1 MTQDIILVPAEFSDA
16 EHAPDYRVH
25 LTDADGPEVGAG
37 WKRTGERAGDYIA
50 VALDDPV
57 FAQPIRANLFR
68 AGDDRAVWVLNWARP
83 SKRAGRGIETMQRA
97 FFLAVG
103 VTAISASGAVDQA
116 WAASVSAPV
125 DTDPYAAVI
134 AEAVQRFDIPATWIR
149 AVMSAESGGEIGAIS
164 SKGALGLMQIMP
176 ATWSDLRTRYGL
188 GRDPLDVHDNIL
200 AGAAFLREMHDR
212 YGSPGFLAAYN
223 AGPGRYEDYRDR
235 QRPLPPETRAY
246 VVGLLPLIGMGGAE
260 SLLPVSHPDPLFW
273 TRAPIFAV
281 QSDDGR
287 KGVPVAMKLLPNGV
301 RSDIIA
307 HGLAPVRPLSDG
319 LFVVSSASGAM
330 P

>member
-1 MTQDIILVPAEFSDA
+1 M
-16 EHAPDYRVH
+16 R
-25 LTDADGPEVGAG
+25 
-37 WKRTGERAGDYIA
+37 RT
-50 VALDDPV
+50 V
-57 FAQPIRANLFR
+57 
-68 AGDDRAVWVLNWARP
+68 
-83 SKRAGRGIETMQRA
+83 
-97 FFLAVG
+97 FLAVG
-103 VTAISASGAVDQA
+103 VIAIGVSGVIDPSR
-116 WAASVSAPV
+116 AASVPAPA

-134 AEAVQRFDIPATWIR
+134 AEAVQRFNIPATWIR
-149 AVMSAESGGEIGAIS
+149 AVMSAESGGDIGAIS

-188 GRDPLDVHDNIL
+188 GSDPFDVHDNIL

-212 YGSPGFLAAYN
+212 YGLPGFLAAYN

-246 VVGLLPLIGMGGAE
+246 VAGLLSLIGQGGAE

-273 TRAPIFAV
+273 TRAPIFV
-281 QSDDGR
+281 MQSDDAR
-287 KGVPVAMKLLPNGV
+287 KGVPVAMKLPSKDV

-319 LFVVSSASGAM
+319 LFVASSASVAT

>member
-1 MTQDIILVPAEFSDA
+1 MRRI
-16 EHAPDYRVH
+16 
-25 LTDADGPEVGAG
+25 
-37 WKRTGERAGDYIA
+37 
-50 VALDDPV
+50 
-57 FAQPIRANLFR
+57 
-68 AGDDRAVWVLNWARP
+68 
-83 SKRAGRGIETMQRA
+83 

-103 VTAISASGAVDQA
+103 VIAIGVSGVPDPS
-116 WAASVSAPV
+116 WAASIPAPAG
-125 DTDPYAAVI
+125 TDPYGAVI

-149 AVMSAESGGEIGAIS
+149 AVMEAESGGDTGAIS
-164 SKGALGLMQIMP
+164 SKGARGLMQIMP
-176 ATWSDLRTRYGL
+176 ATWADLRARYGL
-188 GRDPLDVHDNIL
+188 GSDPFDVHDNIL

-246 VVGLLPLIGMGGAE
+246 VAGLLPLIGLGGAD
-260 SLLPVSHPDPLFW
+260 SLLSVSHPDPLFW

-281 QSDDGR
+281 QSDDAGQ
-287 KGVPVAMKLLPNGV
+287 GVPVAMKLPSHGG

-319 LFVVSSASGAM
+319 LFVVSSASGAL

>member
-1 MTQDIILVPAEFSDA
+1 M
-16 EHAPDYRVH
+16 R
-25 LTDADGPEVGAG
+25 
-37 WKRTGERAGDYIA
+37 RT
-50 VALDDPV
+50 V
-57 FAQPIRANLFR
+57 
-68 AGDDRAVWVLNWARP
+68 
-83 SKRAGRGIETMQRA
+83 
-97 FFLAVG
+97 FLAVG
-103 VTAISASGAVDQA
+103 VIAIGVSGVIDPSR
-116 WAASVSAPV
+116 AASVPAPA

-134 AEAVQRFDIPATWIR
+134 AEAVQRFNIPATWIR
-149 AVMSAESGGEIGAIS
+149 AVMSAESGGDIGAIS

-188 GRDPLDVHDNIL
+188 GRDPFDVHDNIL

-212 YGSPGFLAAYN
+212 YGLPGFLAAYN

-246 VVGLLPLIGMGGAE
+246 VAGLLSLIGQGGAE

-273 TRAPIFAV
+273 TRAPIFV
-281 QSDDGR
+281 MQSDDAR
-287 KGVPVAMKLLPNGV
+287 KGVPVAMKLPSKDV

-319 LFVVSSASGAM
+319 LFVASSASVAT

>member
-1 MTQDIILVPAEFSDA
+1 M
-16 EHAPDYRVH
+16 R
-25 LTDADGPEVGAG
+25 
-37 WKRTGERAGDYIA
+37 RT
-50 VALDDPV
+50 V
-57 FAQPIRANLFR
+57 
-68 AGDDRAVWVLNWARP
+68 
-83 SKRAGRGIETMQRA
+83 
-97 FFLAVG
+97 FLAVG
-103 VTAISASGAVDQA
+103 VIAIGVSGVIDPSR
-116 WAASVSAPV
+116 AASVPAPA

-134 AEAVQRFDIPATWIR
+134 AEAVQRFNIPATWIR
-149 AVMSAESGGEIGAIS
+149 AVMSAESGGDIGAIS

-176 ATWSDLRTRYGL
+176 ATWSDLHARYGL
-188 GRDPLDVHDNIL
+188 GSDPFDVHDNIL

-212 YGSPGFLAAYN
+212 YGLPGFLAAYN

-246 VVGLLPLIGMGGAE
+246 VAGLLSLIGQGGAE

-273 TRAPIFAV
+273 TRAPIFV
-281 QSDDGR
+281 MQSDDAR
-287 KGVPVAMKLLPNGV
+287 KGVPVAMKLPSKDV

-319 LFVVSSASGAM
+319 LFVASSASVAT

>member
-1 MTQDIILVPAEFSDA
+1 M
-16 EHAPDYRVH
+16 R
-25 LTDADGPEVGAG
+25 
-37 WKRTGERAGDYIA
+37 
-50 VALDDPV
+50 
-57 FAQPIRANLFR
+57 
-68 AGDDRAVWVLNWARP
+68 
-83 SKRAGRGIETMQRA
+83 RA

-103 VTAISASGAVDQA
+103 VTAISASGAIDHA
-116 WAASVSAPV
+116 RAASVSVPA

-149 AVMSAESGGEIGAIS
+149 AVMSAESGGDTGAIS

-176 ATWSDLRTRYGL
+176 ATWSDLRARYGL
-188 GRDPLDVHDNIL
+188 GNDPFDVHDNIL
-200 AGAAFLREMHDR
+200 AGAAFLHEMHDR

-246 VVGLLPLIGMGGAE
+246 VAGLLPLIGQGGAE

-273 TRAPIFAV
+273 THAPIFAV
-281 QSDDGR
+281 QSDDAGQ
-287 KGVPVAMKLLPNGV
+287 GVPAAMKLPSKDV
-301 RSDIIA
+301 RSDIMA
-307 HGLAPVRPLSDG
+307 HGLAPVRPLSGG
-319 LFVVSSASGAM
+319 LFVASSASVAT

>member
-1 MTQDIILVPAEFSDA
+1 MRRTFLLAFGVIAIGVSD
-16 EHAPDYRVH
+16 
-25 LTDADGPEVGAG
+25 T
-37 WKRTGERAGDYIA
+37 I
-50 VALDDPV
+50 
-57 FAQPIRANLFR
+57 
-68 AGDDRAVWVLNWARP
+68 
-83 SKRAGRGIETMQRA
+83 
-97 FFLAVG
+97 
-103 VTAISASGAVDQA
+103 DQS
-116 WAASVSAPV
+116 WAASVPAPA
-125 DTDPYAAVI
+125 DTEPYAAVI

-149 AVMSAESGGEIGAIS
+149 AVMSAESGGDTGAIS

-176 ATWSDLRTRYGL
+176 ATWNDLRARYGL
-188 GRDPLDVHDNIL
+188 GNDPFDVHDNIL

-246 VVGLLPLIGMGGAE
+246 VAGLLPLIGQGSPE

-281 QSDDGR
+281 QSDDAGQ
-287 KGVPVAMKLLPNGV
+287 GVPVAMKLPSNGV
-301 RSDIIA
+301 RGDIIA
-307 HGLAPVRPLSDG
+307 HGLAPVRPLSGG
-319 LFVVSSASGAM
+319 LFVVSSASGAL